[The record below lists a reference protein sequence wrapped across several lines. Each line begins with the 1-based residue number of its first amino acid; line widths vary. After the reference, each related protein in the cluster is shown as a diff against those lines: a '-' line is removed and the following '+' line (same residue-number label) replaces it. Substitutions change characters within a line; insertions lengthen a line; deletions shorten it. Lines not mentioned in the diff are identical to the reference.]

1 MSVSTKNIPKIIYSL
16 KENESFILKKEKRES
31 SSEKPRRHISLKNAF
46 YKIDFEEKSIFK
58 TELPILNFIT
68 NNTDGRFSAKTALT
82 NSAPEKLDYDLCMIN
97 KYDENLNNSLS
108 DISDFDLEEDEKKND
123 SFNSCDNEDS
133 CVEEIEI
140 KTLTKTNKKFLDNN
154 EKEQIDF
161 EFEKEWN
168 DIKDLL
174 FNKK

>member
-1 MSVSTKNIPKIIYSL
+1 
-16 KENESFILKKEKRES
+16 
-31 SSEKPRRHISLKNAF
+31 
-46 YKIDFEEKSIFK
+46 
-58 TELPILNFIT
+58 
-68 NNTDGRFSAKTALT
+68 
-82 NSAPEKLDYDLCMIN
+82 MIN